1 MSRRMP
7 PISWW
12 LRSRPSL
19 WYPDAS
25 ATRTEPVF
33 HGSIQLDPIQG
44 GDGPRER
51 GQRHQCAARGAAASM
66 LSRHRVARRR
76 AARRQVLK
84 PQPNPAHGVIGF
96 CIGDGERQANSLGES
111 SSLPLDPLQ
120 SLLRCGKRG
129 QATDE
134 GNIRVISQLDAEMC
148 VRIGE
153 LPKNDRTVGRRRGRP
168 GWQLLCHVQIVALPG
183 ASVRYYHLSR
193 AQRVARS
200 CRVAVMS
207 GSWVA

>member
-1 MSRRMP
+1 MSRRIP
-7 PISWW
+7 PISWR

-33 HGSIQLDPIQG
+33 HGSMYSSTRQD
-44 GDGPRER
+44 GDGPREG
-51 GQRHQCAARGAAASM
+51 GQRHQGAARGAAASM
-66 LSRHRVARRR
+66 LSGHRVARRR

-129 QATDE
+129 QTMLDTEPTQRAVEVLSLGHRHVGVVRSVHDQHRGTD
-134 GNIRVISQLDAEMC
+134 
-148 VRIGE
+148 
-153 LPKNDRTVGRRRGRP
+153 RRGV
-168 GWQLLCHVQIVALPG
+168 GD
-183 ASVRYYHLSR
+183 R
-193 AQRVARS
+193 AELVVPMCYPRARS
-200 CRVAVMS
+200 RTHPTRRSRPACPSR
-207 GSWVA
+207 